1 MAAKI
6 SPLEAG
12 AGAVGI
18 VSAIFGTVKAVAG
31 NGAERILHLGDRVFA
46 NELIVTADLSGISIE
61 FSNGGRVDLGRNSE
75 AVLDSDLYGPAEVDR
90 AELVSAVEAAQRAIL
105 AGADPAAILG
115 APAAGG
121 GGGGEDLSSE
131 VNPPPIIERT
141 GLQVTPESGF
151 ETEGLV
157 LSNTPTLPRQAGF
170 TAQQTDTSPIV
181 VNDPPVA
188 VNDLV
193 LSNIV
198 DGSTI
203 SIPATALMRN
213 DSDPD
218 GDPLSLISA
227 HNPQLGSVTWS
238 ADNVAFVPDGVFGS
252 SAAKKSEAA
261 ESSTSNNNTPQSAVE
276 FLRSDFGKP
285 GAADMSSIKYQD
297 GTLNSALFQAS
308 IIDTP
313 QQQGGGVTRDQDWIK
328 VELRAGETIILD
340 IDEGDDGDRDV
351 GTDDNDVDMFLELYD
366 SSGTIRLAQN
376 DDALA
381 DTQNSGGA
389 GSVRSGYHGN
399 SLDSYLEYTVQQD
412 GTYYIKASAWNNSP
426 VGIFSDNGDYKLWI
440 SIENPQFDD
449 SAFDY
454 TIEDGISGSDS
465 ATATIRLADSA
476 TLTGTSANE
485 ILVGRDG
492 AGSLLQGE
500 GGNDTLLGGDGND
513 LLSGG
518 SGSDIL
524 NGGSGSDIYIFKTG
538 ESGSD
543 TVLDY
548 QQGEDVLDISDLLSG
563 ISITPANLGSH
574 VQVDSNGDLR
584 LDVSGNGNFSADAIA
599 HLDGISSGTTIT
611 LLVDAGPA
619 LDLIV

>member
-115 APAAGG
+115 PPAAGG

-500 GGNDTLLGGDGND
+500 GGDDTLLGGDGND

>member
-31 NGAERILHLGDRVFA
+31 NGAERLLHLGDRVFA

-500 GGNDTLLGGDGND
+500 GGDDTLLGGDGND

>member
-18 VSAIFGTVKAVAG
+18 VGAIFGTVKAVAG
-31 NGAERILHLGDRVFA
+31 NGAERLLHLGDRVFA

-399 SLDSYLEYTVQQD
+399 SLDSYLEHTVQQD

-500 GGNDTLLGGDGND
+500 GGDDTLLGGDGND

>member
-31 NGAERILHLGDRVFA
+31 NGAERLLHLGDRVFA

-115 APAAGG
+115 PPAAGG

>member
-18 VSAIFGTVKAVAG
+18 VGAIFGTVKAVAG

-500 GGNDTLLGGDGND
+500 GGDDTLLGGDGND

>member
-18 VSAIFGTVKAVAG
+18 VGAIFGTVKAVAG

-218 GDPLSLISA
+218 GDPLSLISV

-500 GGNDTLLGGDGND
+500 GGDDTLLGGDGND

>member
-18 VSAIFGTVKAVAG
+18 VGAIFGTVKAVAG